1 MEHQKRPNAKLRRE
15 IEMKLKTAFLMLL
28 AAIISFSS
36 FLGIMTVN
44 AATIGDDGQY
54 TLILTTDD
62 GNGYIDGDYAKVIRF
77 NVADDETTVSLS
89 ELTAG
94 TVPFNGE
101 TKFAYWGNGWPDYT
115 KADEELSLADFTSAG
130 SIWLADGTEVKYTNG
145 LSLYATFSDEVLKG
159 TGTYY
164 LTLDGFGG
172 TVNGKAKLRLTSS
185 SSEYQTVDLTQYTP
199 VRDGYTFVG
208 WDLDGKFVTSID
220 SGCFAEKDAVAVTAT
235 YTKNNFE
242 GNDRVL
248 VLNANG
254 GTIEGKESNKYD
266 YVGGAN
272 SGTSM
277 SLLPYTP
284 VRDGYTFVGWDLDG
298 KFVTSID
305 SGCFAEKDAVAVTAT
320 YTKNNFEGNDRVLVL
335 NANGGTI
342 EGKESNKYDYV
353 GGANSGTSMSL
364 LPYTPVRDGYTFTG
378 WKAKSDGSG
387 QNCNYI
393 YWRAW
398 DQEYGREFEKDTV
411 LYDLEGYIAY
421 QNLTLYASWAK
432 NADTPTEPDEPVT
445 PSKPTQDT
453 VKEIQSTGEIKA
465 NIEFA
470 DGINKDYRLDIQELE
485 VRKELADKNVK
496 FIADINMLDGDTV
509 VKISDT
515 KMKIRIALPG
525 DLIGYNKY
533 EVVYILNDEI
543 KETIPATVEDGYIVF
558 ETSHLSQYGIIATN
572 TGTTAGGS
580 ETANQQTDNNGKAT
594 QNTDATSPQTG
605 DNSNIA
611 IWFAVLFVSFGGV
624 VGCTVYGRRRKLNN

>member
-1 MEHQKRPNAKLRRE
+1 MENQKRPNAKLRRE
-15 IEMKLKTAFLMLL
+15 IEMKLKTGFLMLL

-36 FLGIMTVN
+36 FSGIMTVN

-62 GNGYIDGDYAKVIRF
+62 WNGDIDGDYAKVIRF
-77 NVADDETTVSLS
+77 NVADGETTVSLS

-94 TVPFNGE
+94 IIPFNGE

-115 KADEELSLADFTSAG
+115 KADEELALANFTSAG
-130 SIWLADGTEVKYTNG
+130 SIWLADGTEVKYSNG
-145 LSLYATFSDEVLKG
+145 LNLYATFSDEALKG

-220 SGCFAEKDAVAVTAT
+220 SSCFAEKDAVAVTAT
-235 YTKNNFE
+235 YTKNTFE

-254 GTIEGKESNKYD
+254 GTIDSKESNKYD
-266 YVGGAN
+266 YVGGAD

-284 VRDGYTFVGWDLDG
+284 VR
-298 KFVTSID
+298 
-305 SGCFAEKDAVAVTAT
+305 E
-320 YTKNNFEGNDRVLVL
+320 
-335 NANGGTI
+335 
-342 EGKESNKYDYV
+342 
-353 GGANSGTSMSL
+353 
-364 LPYTPVRDGYTFTG
+364 GYTFTG
-378 WKAKSDGSG
+378 WNTKSDGSG
-387 QNCNYI
+387 KNLTYI
-393 YWRAW
+393 YWRLW
-398 DQEYGREFEKDTV
+398 DKDNEIETEKDTV
-411 LYDLEGYIAY
+411 LYDSEGYIAY

-445 PSKPTQDT
+445 PSQPTQDT
-453 VKEIQSTGEIKA
+453 VKKIQSTGDIKA

-470 DGINKDYRLDIQELE
+470 DGINKDYRLDIQEIK

-496 FIADINMLDGDTV
+496 FIADINVMDGNTV

-515 KMKIRIALPG
+515 KMKIRIALPE
-525 DLIGYNKY
+525 DVKGYDKY
-533 EVVYILNDEI
+533 EVVYILDDEI
-543 KETIPATVEDGYIVF
+543 KETIPAMVEDGYIVF
-558 ETSHLSQYGIIATN
+558 ETNHLSQYGIIATN

-580 ETANQQTDNNGKAT
+580 ETANPQTDNNGKAT

-605 DNSNIA
+605 DNSNLA
-611 IWFAVLFVSFGGV
+611 LWVAVLFISCGGV
-624 VGCTVYGRRRKLNN
+624 IGVTVYSRRRKLNKR

>member
-145 LSLYATFSDEVLKG
+145 FSLYATFSDEVLKG

-185 SSEYQTVDLTQYTP
+185 SSEYQTVDLTQ
-199 VRDGYTFVG
+199 
-208 WDLDGKFVTSID
+208 
-220 SGCFAEKDAVAVTAT
+220 
-235 YTKNNFE
+235 
-242 GNDRVL
+242 
-248 VLNANG
+248 
-254 GTIEGKESNKYD
+254 
-266 YVGGAN
+266 
-272 SGTSM
+272 
-277 SLLPYTP
+277 YTP

-572 TGTTAGGS
+572 TGTIAGGS